1 MVYFCRQLTAARRIP
16 VLPLFWQGVFLSRR
30 ENCIMM
36 YTKKN
41 MDTASLNA
49 AFINGI
55 GIVVSISDLSVFC
68 LELL

>member
-1 MVYFCRQLTAARRIP
+1 
-16 VLPLFWQGVFLSRR
+16 
-30 ENCIMM
+30 MM

-49 AFINGI
+49 AFANGI

>member
-1 MVYFCRQLTAARRIP
+1 
-16 VLPLFWQGVFLSRR
+16 
-30 ENCIMM
+30 MM

-49 AFINGI
+49 AFANGI
-55 GIVVSISDLSVFC
+55 GIVVSISDLSVFR

>member
-1 MVYFCRQLTAARRIP
+1 
-16 VLPLFWQGVFLSRR
+16 
-30 ENCIMM
+30 MM

-55 GIVVSISDLSVFC
+55 GIVVSISDLSVFR